1 MLKNKTQ
8 NNSNNAYN
16 WNTSLNNNNKNN
28 NNLVVPFL
36 DYCMEYI
43 TLEELYAA
51 YTDCCK
57 RKRSSK
63 GFLEYYGDWMMNN
76 YRLWKSLND
85 KTYTIGQSKVFIVT
99 RPKIREVFCAEFK
112 DRIVHHL
119 LINKFG
125 ELIESRMIDN
135 SFSCRKEKG
144 VLKGL
149 QSVARQIAEES
160 NNYTHEAWILK
171 CDLQGFFMSI
181 NRKLVWRIVKK
192 LIRKNYHNADADW
205 WLWLWKL
212 VILNAPEKN
221 CHYVG
226 DPNLRY
232 RVPRNKSLF
241 YSGGNGLP
249 IGNLPSQVL
258 ANLLLSSFDHYALSK
273 GVGYARYAD
282 DFLTVSSVK
291 QELLKLIPLYKE
303 FLKEKLKL
311 TMHPSKIYIQEAH
324 NGVTFIGG
332 VIKPGRTYI
341 GNRCVSNMYMALH
354 YWNNLE
360 SPNENDLRVFL
371 STINSYFGFMR
382 HTNSYGIRWKAWR
395 QMNHKNLVYCKNMK
409 VIKQLK
415 HKKI

>member
-1 MLKNKTQ
+1 
-8 NNSNNAYN
+8 
-16 WNTSLNNNNKNN
+16 
-28 NNLVVPFL
+28 
-36 DYCMEYI
+36 MEYI
-43 TLEELYAA
+43 TLEELYTA

-57 RKRSSK
+57 HKRSSK

-76 YRLWKSLND
+76 YKLWKSLND
-85 KTYTIGQSKVFIVT
+85 MTYTIGQSKVFVVT

-119 LINKFG
+119 LINKFNN
-125 ELIESRMIDN
+125 LIESHMIDN

-149 QSVARQIAEES
+149 QSVAKQIAEKS
-160 NNYTHEAWILK
+160 NNYTDKAWVLK

-181 NRKLVWRIVKK
+181 NRKLVWNIVRK
-192 LIRKNYHNADADW
+192 LIRKNYHESDANW

-212 VILNAPEKN
+212 IILNAPEKK

-226 DPNLRY
+226 NPNLKY
-232 RVPRNKSLF
+232 RVPHNKSLF
-241 YSGGNGLP
+241 YSNGNGLP

-258 ANLLLSSFDHYALSK
+258 ANLLLSPFDHYVLSQD
-273 GVGYARYAD
+273 VGYARYAD
-282 DFLTVSSVK
+282 DFITISPDK
-291 QELLKLIPLYKE
+291 QKLLKLIDSYKK

-311 TMHPSKIYIQEAH
+311 TVHPTKLYIQEVH
-324 NGVTFIGG
+324 KGVTFIGG

-341 GNRCVSNMYMALH
+341 GNRCVNNMQMALYH
-354 YWNNLE
+354 WNNIHT
-360 SPNENDLRVFL
+360 PNKNDLRIFL

-395 QMNHKNLVYCKNMK
+395 QMCHKNLVYCKNMK
-409 VIKQLK
+409 VIKQLNK
-415 HKKI
+415 RKI